1 MSQYLLSTAIV
12 YSSSKI
18 QFNAKQ
24 PYSCISNCQ
33 YINFP
38 EQNSHYPANLLYLLR
53 TLAAAIVIKISNTK
67 YFTITSS
74 LISSVLRKS
83 MLFHEYKILQI
94 PTKFMKLL
102 KFSTVLDECDIL
114 KSVFLSIIG
123 HSCPIT

>member
-1 MSQYLLSTAIV
+1 MLQYLLSTAIV

-18 QFNAKQ
+18 QFNEKQ

-74 LISSVLRKS
+74 LISSVFRKS